1 MTALRRHRALHAIWD
16 RGPGWRGALATVNHT
31 DIGRRFIVTAFVFFC
46 IGGVLAML
54 IRTQLATPGSAF
66 VGPAIYNQIFTMHGS
81 IMMFLFA
88 IPMIEGLAFYM
99 LPKLLGGRDMAYP
112 RLSAFGYWCYLFGG
126 TILVLAL
133 LFGVAPD
140 GGWFMYT
147 PLSSKTYTPGINADI
162 WLIGV
167 TFVEVSAMAAAI
179 EIMVSVLK
187 LRAPG
192 LRIDQMPLFAWY
204 LLVTALMM
212 LIGFPPLILG
222 SILLEIER
230 AFDWPFFDPNRGG
243 DPLLWQHLF
252 WLFGHPEV
260 YIIFLPAAGVVS
272 TVLPV
277 MARSRI
283 VGYGWII
290 AAILA
295 LAILSFG
302 LWVHHMFATG
312 IPHMALGFFSAAS
325 ALVAIPTG
333 IQIFAWI
340 GTIWAGRPELKL
352 PMLHIFGFFVVF
364 IIGGLTGVML
374 AMVPF
379 NWQAHD
385 TAFVTAHLHYVLVG
399 GFIFPMLAGA
409 AYWLPHFTGRRPIE
423 RLGKAAFWLIFI
435 GFNLTFFMMHMVGL
449 LGQPRRVY
457 SYPEAMGWTWYNLLA
472 SFGSFIMAF
481 GFALFAL
488 DVAMQVFLG
497 RRSQRNPWRAG
508 TLEWAMLL
516 PPPTYNFAS
525 LPRVADHDPLA
536 ADPDLATALARG
548 EGYLAEPRHGWR
560 ETLAGD
566 MLTGR
571 PEYIVLLPGN
581 SLLPLVMAIMTGG
594 FFLSILGG
602 VYVLAPVFL
611 VAVAACGWR
620 WAWRVGQREDLGA
633 IDAGCDLV
641 LPIHGEAPGSPGY
654 WGSVLAIVADGTL
667 FATLVFGYAY
677 LWTIASGWPPPQLIA
692 ATPFAAGLSVIA
704 LAAASLAGRRA
715 GAVPATAA
723 TRRIALGIGSAAQLA
738 ALAAL
743 VFEIATAVPPPASHA
758 YAATVMVLFAYA
770 AVHVALALLLMV
782 FAWNRVGAGFVSD
795 RRTAELRVAAMWQDY
810 AAVVTLVVL
819 LVTKVPAM
827 LS

>member
-1 MTALRRHRALHAIWD
+1 MRRHRALHAIWD

-31 DIGRRFIVTAFVFFC
+31 DVGRRFIITAFVFFC
-46 IGGVLAML
+46 IGGVLSML
-54 IRTQLATPGSAF
+54 IRAQLATPGSAF
-66 VGPAIYNQIFTMHGS
+66 VGPAVYNQIFTMHGS

-99 LPKLLGGRDMAYP
+99 LPKLLGGRDMAFP

-126 TILVLAL
+126 TILILAL

-147 PLSSKTYTPGINADI
+147 PLSSKVYTPGINADI

-179 EIMVSVLK
+179 EILVSILK
-187 LRAPG
+187 LRTAG
-192 LRIDQMPLFAWY
+192 MRIDRMPLFAWY
-204 LLVTALMM
+204 MLVTALMM
-212 LIGFPPLILG
+212 LIGFPPLIMG
-222 SILLEIER
+222 SILLEVER
-230 AFDWPFFDPNRGG
+230 AFDWPFFNPDRGG

-277 MARSRI
+277 MARTRI
-283 VGYGWII
+283 LGYGWII

-302 LWVHHMFATG
+302 LWVHHMFTTG

-340 GTIWAGRPELKL
+340 GTLWSGRPDLKL
-352 PMLHIFGFFVVF
+352 PMLYIFGFFVVF

-409 AYWLPHFTGRRPIE
+409 AYWLPHFTGRRPVK
-423 RLGKAAFWLIFI
+423 RLGEAAFWLIFV

-449 LGQPRRVY
+449 LGQPRRIY
-457 SYPEAMGWTWYNLLA
+457 SYPETMGWTGYNLL
-472 SFGSFIMAF
+472 SSVGSFVMAF
-481 GFALFAL
+481 GFALFAI
-488 DVAMQVFLG
+488 DVALQIYLG
-497 RRSQRNPWRAG
+497 RRTRRNLWAAG

-525 LPRVADHDPLA
+525 LPRVTDHDPLA
-536 ADPDLATALARG
+536 DSPGLATSLARG

-560 ETLAGD
+560 ETLGGD

-581 SLLPLVMAIMTGG
+581 TLLPLVMGFLTGG
-594 FFLSILGG
+594 FFLSILAGI
-602 VYVLAPVFL
+602 YWLAPVFL
-611 VAVAACGWR
+611 AAVAACGWR
-620 WAWRVGQREDLGA
+620 WAWTLGSRTDLGPQA
-633 IDAGCDLV
+633 AGCGV
-641 LPIHGEAPGSPGY
+641 SLPTQGEAPGSPGH
-654 WGSVLAIVADGTL
+654 WGSVFAVVADGTL
-667 FATLVFGYAY
+667 FATLLFGYAY
-677 LWTIASGWPPPQLIA
+677 LWTIAGGWPPPQLMS
-692 ATPFAAGLSVIA
+692 PGVV
-704 LAAASLAGRRA
+704 G
-715 GAVPATAA
+715 
-723 TRRIALGIGSAAQLA
+723 A
-738 ALAAL
+738 ALAVVAVAL
-743 VFEIATAVPPPASHA
+743 ASFAARRAVADGAALAVRRLALATMMAAQGAALALLVLEIATGMPAPTGHA
-758 YAATVMVLFAYA
+758 YAATIMVLMLYA
-770 AVHVALALLLMV
+770 AVHLALALLLAA
-782 FAWNRVGAGFVSD
+782 FAFARVGAGYVSD
-795 RRTAELRVAAMWQDY
+795 RRTAEVRIAAMWQDY
-810 AAVVTLVVL
+810 AAVATLVVL
-819 LVTKVPAM
+819 LATKLPAV
-827 LS
+827 LA

>member
-1 MTALRRHRALHAIWD
+1 MTALRRHRALHAIWG

-488 DVAMQVFLG
+488 DVALQVFLG
-497 RRSQRNPWRAG
+497 RRSRRNPWNAG
-508 TLEWAMLL
+508 TLEWAMTL

-536 ADPDLATALARG
+536 AEPGLATALARG
-548 EGYLAEPRHGWR
+548 EGYLGEPRHDWR
-560 ETLAGD
+560 ETLGGD

-602 VYVLAPVFL
+602 VYALAPVFL

-620 WAWRVGQREDLGA
+620 WAWPVGQREDLGP
-633 IDAGCDLV
+633 IDAGCDLA

-677 LWTIASGWPPPQLIA
+677 LWTIAGGWPPPQLIA
-692 ATPFAAGLSVIA
+692 ATPFAVGLAVIA

-723 TRRIALGIGSAAQLA
+723 TRRTALGIGAAAQLA

-758 YAATVMVLFAYA
+758 YAATVMVLFTYA

-782 FAWNRVGAGFVSD
+782 FARARVGAGFVSD

-819 LVTKVPAM
+819 LVTKMPAM